1 MSQQGNGTS
10 SSWSVRNQKRKKEII
25 FQHRLESP
33 TSAFANSLLKIG
45 SSMEKIKRE
54 EKEILMKAKGREM
67 ESSVPFIRDKW
78 LKWIF
83 FLIFFSFFAPL
94 FLSLLLLLLFPFS
107 SSLSTQPLL
116 EWLILGREK
125 RNYSL
130 LSSRGWSRVS
140 LGSTRAPPLALI
152 SKQPS

>member
-94 FLSLLLLLLFPFS
+94 FLSPS
-107 SSLSTQPLL
+107 SSSFPLL
-116 EWLILGREK
+116 QFSL
-125 RNYSL
+125 YSA
-130 LSSRGWSRVS
+130 SSRVTNTGPRKTQLLTS
-140 LGSTRAPPLALI
+140 LFTRLI
-152 SKQPS
+152 SSFSRFNPRAAAGLD